1 MVERDASA
9 QVLPKGGADDCRPVT
24 GFASETSLKGS
35 ARLLPSEANLLGDLA
50 RARAR

>member
-9 QVLPKGGADDCRPVT
+9 QVLPKGGADECRPVT
-24 GFASETSLKGS
+24 GFGVWKESEGS

-50 RARAR
+50 RMRAR